1 MRLAAFALSL
11 AFAGAVMA
19 ADISGKW
26 TAQVP
31 GRGGE
36 PQETTFNFKVQGTT
50 LTGTMSTQRG
60 EAQISDGKVE
70 GDKVSFTVV
79 RNFGGNEV
87 KLLYKG
93 SISGNEI
100 KFTREGGQGPAR
112 EFTAKRAV
120 T

>member
-1 MRLAAFALSL
+1 MRLAVLALSL
-11 AFAGAVMA
+11 AFAGAAVA

-31 GRGGE
+31 GRDGA
-36 PQETTFNFKVQGTT
+36 PQDTTFNFKVDGTT

-60 EAQISDGKVE
+60 DAQISEGKVE

-79 RNFGGNEV
+79 RSFGGGEV

-93 SISGNEI
+93 TVTGNEI

-112 EFTAKRAV
+112 EFTAKRAA

>member
-1 MRLAAFALSL
+1 MRLAALTLAL
-11 AFAGAVMA
+11 AFAGAVLA

-31 GRGGE
+31 GRDGA
-36 PQETTFNFKVQGTT
+36 PQDTTFNFKVEGTK

-93 SISGNEI
+93 TIAGNEI

-112 EFTAKRAV
+112 EFIAKRAA